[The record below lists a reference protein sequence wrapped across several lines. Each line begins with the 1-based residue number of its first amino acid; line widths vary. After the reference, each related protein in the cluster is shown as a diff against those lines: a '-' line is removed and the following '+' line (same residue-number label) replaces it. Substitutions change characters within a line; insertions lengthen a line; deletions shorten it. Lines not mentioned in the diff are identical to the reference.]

1 MIFEFEKDF
10 AGTFRCIPMIV
21 RFNLDLCGIKLSLK
35 QWSRLGRHM
44 RAELVT
50 RPCSTTE
57 EIESYRDELISAIR
71 TKVGEEPKLFQVEVN
86 PEWRNRAAVPARIN
100 EFAASRNVSP
110 IGPSYWAALTDL
122 QRFAIYKLT
131 RVSHDNDNFVP
142 ALEEF
147 GF

>member
-35 QWSRLGRHM
+35 QWSRLGRQI

-57 EIESYRDELISAIR
+57 EIKSYRDELISAIR
-71 TKVGEEPKLFQVEVN
+71 TKVGEEPKQFEVEVH
-86 PEWRNRAAVPARIN
+86 PEWQKRATVPAQIN
-100 EFAASRNVSP
+100 EFAESRNVPS
-110 IGPSYWAALTDL
+110 IGSLRWSELSDL